1 MHIHEYQA
9 KELLRA
15 YGIPTPQGPPCPQ
28 PCGSI
33 GGRTAMPGPVWVVKA
48 QIHAGGRG
56 KGGGVKICRS
66 PEEVGEA
73 AASLLGSRLVTRQ
86 TGPSGEAV
94 GSVWIEQ
101 GTAIAHEYYL
111 AVALDRAAQ
120 CLTVMASPDGGM
132 DIETVA
138 VGTPERVSS
147 ARLSGHTLWPFQIRK
162 IVGGWGLDAAQ
173 TREAAALVRRLT
185 ALAVEKD
192 LTQLEINPLA
202 LAEGGGFVALDAK
215 MDFDDSALK
224 RHPDVAALKDREE
237 GDPLERAAA
246 EKGLTYVRLGGSIG
260 TLVNGAGLAMAT
272 MDAIKQAGAE
282 SANFLDA
289 GGGASEE
296 TVAAAFAIMFSD
308 PHVRGVLI
316 NIFGGILRCD
326 VVAHGIVN
334 AARKLDVTVPLVVR
348 LEGTNVEAGRR
359 ILHESGLQFHTAS
372 SMPEAARLIAHLTAE
387 TQREVCA

>member
-1 MHIHEYQA
+1 
-9 KELLRA
+9 
-15 YGIPTPQGPPCPQ
+15 
-28 PCGSI
+28 
-33 GGRTAMPGPVWVVKA
+33 
-48 QIHAGGRG
+48 
-56 KGGGVKICRS
+56 
-66 PEEVGEA
+66 
-73 AASLLGSRLVTRQ
+73 
-86 TGPSGEAV
+86 
-94 GSVWIEQ
+94 
-101 GTAIAHEYYL
+101 
-111 AVALDRAAQ
+111 
-120 CLTVMASPDGGM
+120 MASPDGGM

-316 NIFGGILRCD
+316 NIVGGILRCD

-348 LEGTNVEAGRR
+348 LEGTNVEAGRS